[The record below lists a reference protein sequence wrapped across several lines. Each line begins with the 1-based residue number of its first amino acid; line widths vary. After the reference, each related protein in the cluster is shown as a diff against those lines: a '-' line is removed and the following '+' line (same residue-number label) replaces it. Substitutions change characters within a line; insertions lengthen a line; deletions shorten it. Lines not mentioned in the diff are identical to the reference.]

1 MLLVLAPSRNV
12 AKGLYQ
18 IALYYISKDV
28 VIFTLRN
35 IFLHLKIGALF
46 FSKEEGFHVIISCYF
61 LKFIS

>member
-1 MLLVLAPSRNV
+1 MLLVLMHSRNV

-35 IFLHLKIGALF
+35 IFLHLKIGNLIF
-46 FSKEEGFHVIISCYF
+46 PKDEGCSQYF
-61 LKFIS
+61 